1 MSSHARRT
9 RIFGAAGVLLLLA
22 GAIAL
27 IIGWQAQ
34 RQAPSPPA
42 SAASPV
48 MVVPKSG
55 SSERPRRPTKHVGS
69 APGSAPAA
77 PTTRGPVVARSI
89 PVHLDIPAIG
99 VSSNVQQLGLNS
111 DGSVQVP
118 PLGRDSHAG
127 WYKHSPTPGQI
138 GPSIMLGHIDSAA
151 YGPGVFFRLGDL
163 RQRDR
168 VVVTLADRTVAVFE
182 IERVAEY
189 PKAHFP
195 TLQVYGNLDHA
206 GLRLITCGGK
216 FDPSVSSYEDNIVV
230 YASMISSHANAHG

>member
-1 MSSHARRT
+1 MSSHARRA
-9 RIFGAAGVLLLLA
+9 RILGAAGVLLLVA
-22 GAIAL
+22 AAIAL
-27 IIGWQAQ
+27 IVGWRAQ
-34 RQAPSPPA
+34 RHAPSPPA

-48 MVVPKSG
+48 NVIPKSG
-55 SSERPRRPTKHVGS
+55 SPDRPSRAAKHDG
-69 APGSAPAA
+69 PGPAPA
-77 PTTRGPVVARSI
+77 TRGPIIARSV

-99 VSSNVQQLGLNS
+99 VSSTVQQLGLEP

-127 WYKHSPTPGQI
+127 WYKKSPTPGQL
-138 GPSIMLGHIDSAA
+138 GPSILLGHIDSAA

-168 VVVTLADRTVAVFE
+168 VMVTLADHTVAVFE

-195 TLQVYGNLDHA
+195 TLQVYRNLDHA

-216 FDPSVSSYEDNIVV
+216 FDPSVSSYEDNVVV
-230 YASMISSHANAHG
+230 YASMISSHKSAHN